1 MPLVNDYEKTISTLQ
16 EENKN
21 LQERLEV
28 AHRELAESAMAEV
41 DLKIEYKALLSK
53 WSDLNQKYTQLLEQ
67 MEDTHE

>member
-1 MPLVNDYEKTISTLQ
+1 MSLVNDYEKTISTLQ

-41 DLKIEYKALLSK
+41 DLKFEYKALLSK

-67 MEDTHE
+67 MEVAGE